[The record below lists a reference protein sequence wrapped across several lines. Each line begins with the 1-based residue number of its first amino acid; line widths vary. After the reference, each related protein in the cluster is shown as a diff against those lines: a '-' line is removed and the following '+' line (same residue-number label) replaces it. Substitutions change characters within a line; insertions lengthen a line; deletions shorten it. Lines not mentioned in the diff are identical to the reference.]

1 MAYPDYE
8 PRRRGVAGGIF
19 AIVVI
24 ALTSYLT
31 FAALQGEHG
40 LFSLFR
46 VQSDEGSLR
55 EELAALKTER
65 AAIQNKTLRL
75 SSESLDLDLLDE
87 QARKVLTLGR
97 PDEIM
102 VR

>member
-1 MAYPDYE
+1 MHPDYE

-46 VQSDEGSLR
+46 VQADEATLR
-55 EELAALKTER
+55 AELGDLKEQR
-65 AAIQNKTLRL
+65 AAIQNRTARL
-75 SSESLDLDLLDE
+75 STETLDLDLLDE
-87 QARKVLTLGR
+87 RARKVLSLGR
-97 PDEIM
+97 PDEIIIH
-102 VR
+102 

>member
-1 MAYPDYE
+1 LVHPDYE

-46 VQSDEGSLR
+46 VQADEATLR
-55 EELAALKTER
+55 AELGDLKEQR
-65 AAIQNKTLRL
+65 AAIQNRTARL
-75 SSESLDLDLLDE
+75 STETLDLDLLDE
-87 QARKVLTLGR
+87 RARKVLSLGR
-97 PDEIM
+97 PDEIIIH
-102 VR
+102 